1 MKAFFL
7 STALIVAVASP
18 SVACTSEDLVT
29 KAADV
34 SQKLQVLMAT
44 DAKKANAILEKVAA
58 AAQGETVKDVEG
70 ACKFYDEVLK
80 ELE

>member
-7 STALIVAVASP
+7 STALIVAVANP
-18 SVACTSEDLVT
+18 SLACTPEELVA

-34 SQKLQVLMAT
+34 SQKIQALMVT
-44 DAKKANAILEKVAA
+44 DAQKASAILEKVAA
-58 AAQGETVKDVEG
+58 AQSEAVKDVEG